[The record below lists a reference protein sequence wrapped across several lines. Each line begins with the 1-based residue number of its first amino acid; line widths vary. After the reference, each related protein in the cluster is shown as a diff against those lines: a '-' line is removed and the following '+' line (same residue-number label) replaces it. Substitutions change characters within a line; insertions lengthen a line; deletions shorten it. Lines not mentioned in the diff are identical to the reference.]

1 MHSNGVLPCAFRW
14 QQKAAFPVRRPR
26 VCEPAVSCSTA
37 PPGGCRA
44 AWGRVSPQSFQLL
57 TTALPRLGM
66 ASGPLPSHL
75 WEGED
80 LAGAG
85 DQGTGRRQGRAVLLN
100 MLGSQLGAAFRA
112 GASQGPF
119 QPQLSRDGMLP
130 AAC

>member
-1 MHSNGVLPCAFRW
+1 
-14 QQKAAFPVRRPR
+14 
-26 VCEPAVSCSTA
+26 
-37 PPGGCRA
+37 
-44 AWGRVSPQSFQLL
+44 
-57 TTALPRLGM
+57 M

-119 QPQLSRDGMLP
+119 QPKLSRDGMLP